1 MQSRREFLKLLG
13 LAVGATFTGCG
24 SSGTDSFAVSNT
36 QLPLAYR
43 FVPLVNAGTV
53 LPRSSSILA
62 QAVDDGPPFLGGV
75 MVNDLRH
82 VCFHANDQAQ
92 RKGVFEVDYDAD
104 GNTAP
109 IKHLLQE
116 GDVLEDG
123 SVIDDISG
131 GYLNNDD
138 EAVFV
143 VNDADGVACM
153 QVSRGLDSFE
163 TFFGE
168 YDTIS
173 DGGQL
178 DGDMQPEVGLADNGD
193 LLFVCCGKNEEGIDV
208 GESLYYLPKDT
219 ASQTTMLL
227 SENDMIPGTSC
238 AFRSFGF
245 AEIDSNGTYLV
256 QGCAAPLEADLTSE
270 ASSGLTYLAMGRIG
284 EDPEILVAD
293 PSLGIS
299 DAIQGTVMMAA
310 RMGQLGCGF
319 ICQTD
324 SEHTQLYLDKQML
337 LQSAS
342 DGTGSLSPRNQPIV
356 SFFPPVFGPDGLM
369 LVQVFTTTGTEIL
382 AYHNQRFSTLL
393 ARGDLIGGKQIEMIL
408 FGCLPHAINV
418 HGEFVA
424 VVEFTD
430 GESAVILG
438 MPV

>member
-24 SSGTDSFAVSNT
+24 SGGSDMVASSGG
-36 QLPLAYR
+36 QLPIAYH
-43 FVPLVNAGTV
+43 FVPLINSGKA

-62 QAVDDGPPFLGGV
+62 QATDDGPPFLGGV

-92 RKGVFEVDYDAD
+92 MKGVYEIDYGAD
-104 GNTAP
+104 GKVAP
-109 IKHLLQE
+109 VKHLLRE
-116 GDVLEDG
+116 GDVLANG

-131 GYLNNDD
+131 GYLNNND

-143 VNDADGVACM
+143 VNDSDGMACM
-153 QVSRGLDSFE
+153 QVSRGLGSFE

-173 DGGQL
+173 NGGQL
-178 DGDMQPEVGLADNGD
+178 DGDLQPEVGLADNGD
-193 LLFVCCGKNEEGIDV
+193 LLFVCCGKNDEGIDI

-219 ASQTTMLL
+219 AAQTTRLI
-227 SENDMIPGTSC
+227 SENDLIPGSNC

-245 AEIDSNGTYLV
+245 AEIDNAGTYLV
-256 QGCAAPLEADLTSE
+256 QGSAARLEADLTSE
-270 ASSGLTYLAMGRIG
+270 TSSGLTYLARGRVG
-284 EDPEILVAD
+284 EEPEILVAD
-293 PSLGIS
+293 PSLGIT
-299 DAIQGTVMMAA
+299 DAIQGTVCMAA
-310 RMGQLGCGF
+310 RMGDLGCGF

-324 SEHTQLYLDKQML
+324 PDHTQLYLDKQL
-337 LQSAS
+337 LLSAS
-342 DGTGSLSPRNQPIV
+342 IDGTGSLSPRYQPII
-356 SFFPPVFGPDGLM
+356 SFFPPVFGPDKTM

-382 AYHNQRFSTLL
+382 AYHNQSFYTILG
-393 ARGDLIGGKQIEMIL
+393 RGDYIGGKQVEMIL
-408 FGCLPHAINV
+408 FGCLPHGVNK

-430 GESAVILG
+430 GESSVIVG

>member
-13 LAVGATFTGCG
+13 LAVGASFTGCG
-24 SSGTDSFAVSNT
+24 SSGGDSFVRNGGQA
-36 QLPLAYR
+36 PLAYR
-43 FVPLVNAGTV
+43 FVPLVNAGAV
-53 LPRSSSILA
+53 LPRSSSIIA
-62 QAVDDGPPFLGGV
+62 QASDDAAPFLGGV
-75 MVNDLRH
+75 MINDLRH

-116 GDVLEDG
+116 GDVLADG
-123 SVIDDISG
+123 TVVDDISG
-131 GYLNNDD
+131 GYLNNED

-143 VNDADGVACM
+143 VNDSDGVASM

-168 YDTIS
+168 YDTVS

-178 DGDMQPEVGLADNGD
+178 DGELQPEVGLADNGD
-193 LLFVCCGKNEEGIDV
+193 LLFVCCGKNEEGVEI

-219 ASQTTMLL
+219 ASETTRLL
-227 SENDMIPGTSC
+227 SENDLIPGSNC
-238 AFRSFGF
+238 AFRSFGL
-245 AEIDSNGTYLV
+245 AEIGNDGSYLV

-270 ASSGLTYLAMGRIG
+270 TSSGLTYLAMGQVG
-284 EDPEILVAD
+284 EEPEILVAD
-293 PSLGIS
+293 PTLGIS
-299 DAIQGTVMMAA
+299 GAIQGTVCMGA
-310 RMGQLGCGF
+310 RMSEIGCGF

-324 SEHTQLYLDKQML
+324 SDHTQLYLDKRKL
-337 LQSAS
+337 LEAS
-342 DGTGSLSPRNQPIV
+342 IDGTGSLSPRNQPIV
-356 SFFPPVFGPDGLM
+356 SFFPPVFGPNGMM
-369 LVQVFTTTGTEIL
+369 LVQVFTATGTEIL
-382 AYHNQRFSTLL
+382 AYDGQSFSTVL
-393 ARGDLIGGKQIEMIL
+393 ARGDFIGGKQVEMIL

-424 VVEFTD
+424 VVEFTN
-430 GESAVILG
+430 GESAVVVG